1 MNTRAAIRE
10 WERIERNRELVR
22 FIARMVILLAV
33 IVLVA
38 TVEGL
43 TGGPTP

>member
-1 MNTRAAIRE
+1 MNTRGAIRE

-22 FIARMVILLAV
+22 FAARIVILLAV
-33 IVLVA
+33 IVFLG

-43 TGGPTP
+43 TS